1 MRRIEKRE
9 RALNILKFLILI
21 REKERE
27 KKNEKNEEGGD
38 NKERERERGMRKKII
53 C

>member
-21 REKERE
+21 REKDRE
-27 KKNEKNEEGGD
+27 KKMKKMKRGEIIKR
-38 NKERERERGMRKKII
+38 EREREE
-53 C
+53 